1 MSIKKLRKNI
11 NQEFKINKYDLF
23 VTTMNEIGD
32 FSSIF
37 IEIYFDNMGYDSDE
51 YIGFK
56 INSGWSDDDETETYI
71 SQFCWGIESEDK
83 EIRVYYTYE
92 EFLHYFLTYYLEN
105 IHCYANMI
113 MTIEQEFI
121 NYTKH
126 RDYAKKY
133 GIKLNTKK
141 IFKRDKL
148 RNFLLDYNN
157 EENKYLYGFI
167 NYHNEYINYWDI
179 DILKKFMSYLMG
191 KDVLR
196 KFLEGKREF
205 QIETTYYFGYRGY
218 DKGFNIELDGN
229 SVLIDYYTQYN
240 RLGNYYNVIDKTGI
254 AYKENTRT
262 NKYLEN
268 FVTKDETDKFLKE
281 RFKGTRDKMNVEV
294 VSKQDFVKELEIIV
308 NAYEEIYNDDEIR
321 SVFEKFKEELGE

>member
-1 MSIKKLRKNI
+1 MSIKKLRENI
-11 NQEFKINKYDLF
+11 NQEFKMNKYDLF
-23 VTTMNEIGD
+23 VTTINEIGD

-37 IEIYFDNMGYDSDE
+37 IEIYLDNMGYDSDE
-51 YIGFK
+51 YFGFK
-56 INSGWSDDDETETYI
+56 INSGWNDDDETATYI
-71 SQFCWGIESEDK
+71 SKFYWSIGGED
-83 EIRVYYTYE
+83 EETRVYYTYE

-105 IHCYANMI
+105 IYCYANMI
-113 MTIEQEFI
+113 MIIEQEFI

-126 RDYAKKY
+126 MDYAKKY
-133 GIKLNTKK
+133 AINLDTEK

-229 SVLIDYYTQYN
+229 SVSIDYYTQYN

-294 VSKQDFVKELEIIV
+294 VSKQDFIKELEIIV
-308 NAYEEIYNDDEIR
+308 NAYEKIYNDNEIKEM
-321 SVFEKFKEELGE
+321 FEKFKEELGE